1 MRFVVLLIVSLLL
14 VSCSDDIT
22 VDDPYADWTATDF
35 YDEAKDALR
44 AGEFETAIKHL
55 ESLEARFPFSPYARQ
70 AQLDVAYAYYKF
82 EEYDSAIAAIER
94 FLRLNPRDKH
104 VDYAWYLKGL
114 SNFNRGAGLMD
125 AWFPRDMS
133 KHDSQT
139 MHDAISDFSTLVR
152 RFPDSRYAADAYQRL
167 IFLRNELAEHEIQA
181 ARYYVKRQAWLAA
194 ARRGQYVLEHY
205 PTTPSSRD
213 ALDIMIEA
221 YKNLGL
227 SELEADARKIREKNT
242 PKQDASKPQFKE
254 LEQEKS

>member
-1 MRFVVLLIVSLLL
+1 MRFVVLLVISLLL
-14 VSCSDDIT
+14 ISCSDDGTI
-22 VDDPYADWTATDF
+22 DDPYADWTATDF
-35 YDEAKDALR
+35 YDEAKDSLR

-94 FLRLNPRDKH
+94 FLRLNPRDSH

-125 AWFPRDMS
+125 SWFPRDMS

-139 MHDAISDFSTLVR
+139 MHDAITDFSTLVR
-152 RFPDSRYAADAYQRL
+152 RFPDSHYAPDAYQRL
-167 IFLRNELAEHEIQA
+167 VYLRNELAEHEIQA
-181 ARYYVKRQAWLAA
+181 AQYYLKRQAWLAA
-194 ARRGQYVLEHY
+194 AKRGQYVLEHY

-213 ALDIMIEA
+213 ALKVMITA
-221 YKNLGL
+221 YQHLGL
-227 SELEADARKIREKNT
+227 SELEADAKKVLQKNNV
-242 PKQDASKPQFKE
+242 PESAAEIKFKDI
-254 LEQEKS
+254 EQEKS